1 MEENLETQ
9 MPNTFI
15 TEYHQ
20 LPQTLP
26 IFPLTGAV
34 IMPGAQLPLNIFEPR
49 YLNMV
54 QDAMATHHLI
64 GMVQPDNE
72 ATHGSQGVCATGC
85 SARITLYNETK
96 DGRIEIV
103 LTGVCRFDIVNELS
117 TTRGY
122 RLITPSW
129 KRFKSDYDLADSSVG
144 EARETIYA
152 TLERYLS
159 ANELKTDINQLE
171 NLSTNHLVNILT
183 TTLPL
188 PHEDKQ
194 SIIEAVSFDDRYQL
208 LIAKMELASGPPASN
223 LRH

>member
-1 MEENLETQ
+1 MKDNLETE
-9 MPNTFI
+9 MPNPFI

-34 IMPGAQLPLNIFEPR
+34 VMPGAQLPLNIFEPR

-64 GMVQPDNE
+64 GMVQPEDETTPDNQ
-72 ATHGSQGVCATGC
+72 AVCRTGC
-85 SARITLYNETK
+85 SARITLYNETQ
-96 DGRIEIV
+96 DGRIEII
-103 LTGVCRFDIVNELS
+103 LTGVCRFDIANELS

-129 KRFKSDYDLADSSVG
+129 KRFKSDYDLANSSVG
-144 EARETIYA
+144 EARETIYT
-152 TLERYLS
+152 TLERYLF

-171 NLSTNHLVNILT
+171 KLSTNHLVNVLT

-194 SIIEAVSFDDRYQL
+194 SIIEAVSFDERYQL
-208 LIAKMELASGPPASN
+208 LIAKMELASRTPTSN